1 MSGLCSCQT
10 RCVFIARSTKPQTS
24 LERQTLPG
32 VLDVLERRAQL
43 VERAFARER
52 QKFSREENKAFDEE
66 YSAAKER
73 LGGELAMLYIS
84 GDARKR
90 LMIEVYTTLT
100 QRAPFQYTALNRPS
114 FLHRFHWRADL
125 PPEKI
130 RMFISD
136 VGSMNE
142 DELREELRKAQEEQE
157 KKIQAQRKG
166 QETRLLN
173 EKLTLEERAVKQR
186 EDRRNY
192 RKDNKEHIN
201 EQRRRRYRVNKE
213 RGLYPPR
220 KRHPKQVFPEPTQE

>member
-1 MSGLCSCQT
+1 MTKEVSSQQ
-10 RCVFIARSTKPQTS
+10 RQIVQQEAKPQGGP
-24 LERQTLPG
+24 ERQPLPD

-43 VERAFARER
+43 VERAFAWER
-52 QKFSREENKAFDEE
+52 QKFSREENRAFDEE

-90 LMIEVYTTLT
+90 LMIDVYTTLT
-100 QRAPFQYTALNRPS
+100 QRAPFQYTALTRPS
-114 FLHRFHWRADL
+114 FLHPFHWRADL

-130 RMFISD
+130 RKFISD

-142 DELREELRKAQEEQE
+142 DELREELRKVQEEQE

-173 EKLTLEERAVKQR
+173 EELTPEERAVKQR

-192 RKDNKEHIN
+192 RKDNKDHIN
-201 EQRRRRYRVNKE
+201 EQNRRRYKE
-213 RGLYPPR
+213 RKEQGRFPSR
-220 KRHPKQVFPEPTQE
+220 NQPKQVYPSPPDQD